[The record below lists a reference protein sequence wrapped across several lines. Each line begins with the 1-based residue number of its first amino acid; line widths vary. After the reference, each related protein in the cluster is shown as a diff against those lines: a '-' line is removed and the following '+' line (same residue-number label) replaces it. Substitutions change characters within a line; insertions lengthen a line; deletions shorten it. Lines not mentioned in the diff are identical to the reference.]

1 MRPTIHN
8 GRAGKDG
15 AYNPKHNDRNF
26 DISSAEHIDP
36 ERMPGNVYWNWTG
49 KNVSFE
55 DAEKAFY
62 EKHIREHLDAQNARY
77 EAHRHPERMKTMDEY
92 RSNPRTCPEETI
104 LMIGHRG
111 DSIPPKTLW
120 AICQDLKDWEEN
132 SIPGLKVLNMA
143 LHVDEQGASHV
154 HMRKL
159 YVYSNKNGVESISQ
173 SKTLEGAGIPL
184 PHPDK
189 PIGRH
194 NNRKQTFS
202 AMERQAMYEICK
214 GYGLASFIEMKP
226 RERSKSG
233 QTLIE
238 YQAQQAEE
246 RAKAAEIRAEKA
258 EERAILEESRISL
271 SVENKRKTCTQLQ
284 NRLEE
289 LEDEIENVQNLLHKA
304 EQRQAFEIF
313 NREHERTR

>member
-77 EAHRHPERMKTMDEY
+77 EAQRHPERVRTMDEY

-104 LMIGHRG
+104 LMIGCKG
-111 DSIPPKTLW
+111 NSIPPNTLRS
-120 AICQDLKDWEEN
+120 ICEEFREWEEKTF
-132 SIPGLKVLNMA
+132 PGLYVVDMA
-143 LHVDEQGASHV
+143 LHVDEQGAPHI
-154 HMRKL
+154 HERKVWL
-159 YVYSNKNGVESISQ
+159 YTDKQGYEAVGQNKA
-173 SKTLEGAGIPL
+173 LEQAGIQL
-184 PHPDK
+184 PYPEK
-189 PIGRH
+189 ARNRY
-194 NNRKQTFS
+194 NNRKQIYS
-202 AMERQAMYEICK
+202 RQAREKFIDICRNR
-214 GYGLASFIEMKP
+214 GLDSLLETQP
-226 RERSKSG
+226 REKSKSG
-233 QTLIE
+233 LSQIE
-238 YQAQQAEE
+238 YQIQKSKEQ
-246 RAKAAEIRAEKA
+246 
-258 EERAILEESRISL
+258 AILEESRISL
-271 SVENKRKTCTQLQ
+271 SVENKRKTCARLQ

-289 LEDEIENVQNLLHKA
+289 LEDEIENVQGLLHKA

>member
-62 EKHIREHLDAQNARY
+62 EKHIRKHLDAQNARY
-77 EAHRHPERMKTMDEY
+77 EAQRHPERVRTMDEY

-104 LMIGHRG
+104 LMIGCKG
-111 DSIPPKTLW
+111 NSIPPNTLRS
-120 AICQDLKDWEEN
+120 ICEEFREWEEKTF
-132 SIPGLKVLNMA
+132 PGLYVVDMA
-143 LHVDEQGASHV
+143 LHVDEQGAPHI
-154 HMRKL
+154 HERKVWL
-159 YVYSNKNGVESISQ
+159 YTDKQGYEAVGQNKA
-173 SKTLEGAGIPL
+173 LEQAGIQL
-184 PHPDK
+184 PYPEK
-189 PIGRH
+189 ARNRY
-194 NNRKQTFS
+194 NNRKQIYS
-202 AMERQAMYEICK
+202 RQAREKFIDICRNR
-214 GYGLASFIEMKP
+214 GLDSLLETQP
-226 RERSKSG
+226 REKSKSG
-233 QTLIE
+233 LSQTE
-238 YQAQQAEE
+238 YQIQKSKEQ
-246 RAKAAEIRAEKA
+246 
-258 EERAILEESRISL
+258 AILEESRISL
-271 SVENKRKTCTQLQ
+271 SVENKRKTCARLQ
-284 NRLEE
+284 SRLEE
-289 LEDEIENVQNLLHKA
+289 LKDEIKNVQGLLHKA

>member
-77 EAHRHPERMKTMDEY
+77 EAQRHPERVRTMDEY

-104 LMIGHRG
+104 LMIGCKG
-111 DSIPPKTLW
+111 NSIPPNTLRS
-120 AICQDLKDWEEN
+120 ICEEFREWEEKTF
-132 SIPGLKVLNMA
+132 PGLYVVDMA
-143 LHVDEQGASHV
+143 LHVDEQGAPHI
-154 HMRKL
+154 HERKVWL
-159 YVYSNKNGVESISQ
+159 YTDKQGYEAVGQNKA
-173 SKTLEGAGIPL
+173 LEQAGIQL
-184 PHPDK
+184 PYPEK
-189 PIGRH
+189 ARNRY
-194 NNRKQTFS
+194 NNRKQIYS
-202 AMERQAMYEICK
+202 RQAREKFIDICRNR
-214 GYGLASFIEMKP
+214 GLDSLLETQP
-226 RERSKSG
+226 REKSKSG
-233 QTLIE
+233 LSQTE
-238 YQAQQAEE
+238 YQIQKSKEQ
-246 RAKAAEIRAEKA
+246 
-258 EERAILEESRISL
+258 AILEESRISL
-271 SVENKRKTCTQLQ
+271 SVENKRKTCARLQ

-289 LEDEIENVQNLLHKA
+289 LEDEIENVQGLLHKA